1 MKKIILMC
9 LFGLMLSTYLF
20 GSVSFKNPLDFLWPT
35 QNSSVETNYCIDD
48 NNFEYLETITVS
60 GKKPRLLSMISID
73 SKESLFITT
82 MNRLKNEARDKYGD
96 NVGFINTTKVEKIG
110 FFFPVLSNIYYNE
123 LIIISADIIR
133 FKEDSPLPIE
143 ITLTDKNILKNSS
156 QTDGV
161 E

>member
-110 FFFPVLSNIYYNE
+110 FFFPCS
-123 LIIISADIIR
+123 
-133 FKEDSPLPIE
+133 F
-143 ITLTDKNILKNSS
+143 
-156 QTDGV
+156 
-161 E
+161 